1 MTDQGS
7 GGGEPQS
14 GVGGEGAPQAAA
26 AAKEHAKEAA
36 TTAVAKTADVA
47 STATEGARDVAS
59 EATRQASQ
67 LTKEA
72 AAQARNLASETTGQ
86 LRDHAGQQTERAASG
101 LRSLSEQVRALSDGR
116 PDEAGAAGDYVRQ
129 AGDKLQQV
137 AGRLEEGG
145 LDGVVRDLQGF
156 ARRQPGLFLLGAAG
170 AGFVAGRVL
179 RGAQAANN
187 DGDGQPGPSSE
198 EPALRLGRA
207 GGPLGDAPPSVG
219 AGGDVVAG
227 TPDIVSMASPAGAPP
242 PRSGAL

>member
-1 MTDQGS
+1 M
-7 GGGEPQS
+7 
-14 GVGGEGAPQAAA
+14 AA
-26 AAKEHAKEAA
+26 AAKDHAKETA
-36 TTAVAKTADVA
+36 TTAVAKTGDVA

-156 ARRQPGLFLLGAAG
+156 ARRPAGSFPARRRGCRIRRRQGASG
-170 AGFVAGRVL
+170 
-179 RGAQAANN
+179 
-187 DGDGQPGPSSE
+187 GPSRE
-198 EPALRLGRA
+198 QRWRW
-207 GGPLGDAPPSVG
+207 
-219 AGGDVVAG
+219 
-227 TPDIVSMASPAGAPP
+227 PAGPV
-242 PRSGAL
+242 L